1 MSSSL
6 SSSLSSSSAAAPVTR
21 KLLDGRTVTTH
32 PNGALILTYLDGSML
47 ITAPNGEQ
55 KYISGTK
62 KEGVSSN
69 KGAILLSASSNEES
83 EKAKARRLF
92 EQEKARVQEEL
103 WNAQQRYKKKEKAR
117 RGFNAVELHDQIMD
131 KGIIG

>member
-1 MSSSL
+1 MTSTPIPINRRL
-6 SSSLSSSSAAAPVTR
+6 S
-21 KLLDGRTVTTH
+21 DGHSITVN
-32 PNGALILTYLDGSML
+32 PNGTLLLTYPDGGIL
-47 ITAPNGEQ
+47 ITAPNGDQ
-55 KYISGTK
+55 KYVAGTK
-62 KEGVSSN
+62 REGVSSN

-117 RGFNAVELHDQIMD
+117 RRFNAVELHDQIMD

>member
-1 MSSSL
+1 MTSTPIPINRRL
-6 SSSLSSSSAAAPVTR
+6 S
-21 KLLDGRTVTTH
+21 DGHSITVN
-32 PNGALILTYLDGSML
+32 PNGTLLLTYPDGGVL
-47 ITAPNGEQ
+47 TTAPNGDQ
-55 KYISGTK
+55 KYVAGTK
-62 KEGVSSN
+62 KEGVSSD

-83 EKAKARRLF
+83 EKANARRLF

-131 KGIIG
+131 NGIIG

>member
-1 MSSSL
+1 L
-6 SSSLSSSSAAAPVTR
+6 SSSLSSSSSSSSAAPVTR

-62 KEGVSSN
+62 
-69 KGAILLSASSNEES
+69 
-83 EKAKARRLF
+83 ARRLF
-92 EQEKARVQEEL
+92 EQEKARDQEEL

-117 RGFNAVELHDQIMD
+117 CGFNAVELHDQIMD